1 MKLKM
6 GVYTIMDNTL
16 VIGSCRVYKPS
27 APLKPMG
34 IIRYPGG
41 MIHTPKQVLQVIDIA
56 NKDLI
61 LEEKDFINIFR
72 VGKPIKNLEEVQIDL
87 NSFDKFVIELASLT
101 DFVSDKY
108 FCHSYKELIN
118 VPYKISKYTMND
130 TIDCIRKIHSKLH
143 YKPILFIQHNNFN
156 KIINLDRYILGYAMA
171 SYALS
176 KDNVEFIDLI
186 KYVAEFG
193 AEQTL
198 TSANHHTEFMINQV
212 RSEIIKFARG
222 KGGKEKK

>member
-1 MKLKM
+1 MKLKT
-6 GVYTIMDNTL
+6 VAMDNTL

-27 APLKPMG
+27 TPLKPMG

-41 MIHTPKQVLQVIDIA
+41 IIHTPKQVLQVIDIA

-72 VGKPIKNLEEVQIDL
+72 IGKGITIKNLEEVQIDL

-198 TSANHHTEFMINQV
+198 TDANHHTEFMINQV

-222 KGGKEKK
+222 KEYE